1 VELVAACRGGKSEGS
16 DRALGRGVVEDL
28 FAGDAAGRDGVEGQ
42 FRGGAGFAGA
52 DVDLR
57 EAEADGEP
65 VVEQQLPEDV
75 DAEDLVIGQ

>member
-28 FAGDAAGRDGVEGQ
+28 FAGDAAG
-42 FRGGAGFAGA
+42 
-52 DVDLR
+52 
-57 EAEADGEP
+57 EP
-65 VVEQQLPEDV
+65 VVEQQRPEDV